1 MQTIEIQKGVRV
13 GYEDLLNGVS
23 GMDTM
28 ALEKLMDTVAHIL
41 AGRKNSSP
49 TEREKELLDRIER
62 VVPTFVRERYGRL
75 HVKLQKEKISETEY
89 QELLQIVAFMEEM
102 AVVRLHLMAELAA
115 LRQVS
120 LKEVTEQLRK
130 NRYGHAKA

>member
-13 GYEDLLNGVS
+13 GFEDLLNGMS
-23 GMDTM
+23 GMDTSV
-28 ALEKLMDTVAHIL
+28 LEKLMDTAEHIL
-41 AGRKNSSP
+41 AGRKNPSP
-49 TEREKELLDRIER
+49 AEREKELLERIET
-62 VVPTFVRERYGRL
+62 VVPAFVRERYKRL
-75 HVKLQKEKISETEY
+75 HMKLQKEKISEAEH

-120 LKEVTEQLRK
+120 LKVVMEQLRK
-130 NRYGHAKA
+130 KRYGSAKA

>member
-1 MQTIEIQKGVRV
+1 MQTVEIQKGIRV
-13 GYEDLLNGVS
+13 GYEDLLNGVT
-23 GMDTM
+23 GLDTS

-41 AGRKNSSP
+41 ARRKDRSP
-49 TEREKELLDRIER
+49 MEREQELLERIET
-62 VVPTFVRERYGRL
+62 VVPTFVRNRYQHL
-75 HVKLQKEKISETEY
+75 HEKLQKEKISEAEH

-120 LKEVTEQLRK
+120 LKEVAEQLRK
-130 NRYGHAKA
+130 KQYGDAKA